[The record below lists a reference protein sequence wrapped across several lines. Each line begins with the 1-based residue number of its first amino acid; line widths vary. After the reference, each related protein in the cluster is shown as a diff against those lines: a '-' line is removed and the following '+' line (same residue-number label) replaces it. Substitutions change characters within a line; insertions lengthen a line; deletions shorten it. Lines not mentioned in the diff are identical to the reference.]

1 MSANKYEG
9 APLRDAILSQS
20 INNPPRHPTHQN
32 PDHRQYGFRTAV
44 PLGIPVPSAPCMR
57 CPCRLLLPNPLRR
70 GWRRP
75 WARAT
80 GALRMGGAAG
90 IATPWRARA
99 FPNAQHA
106 SCSVLRQGW
115 LGVWGVR
122 GVCTRVWARGL
133 ACDHRIPRIIL
144 LARAVPTRPLTCSA
158 CVSRLPCV
166 QRSSQAPRS

>member
-1 MSANKYEG
+1 MPCSVLVGSHRAEPQSTLRESTEQSRSWSLADTLCTAPCTWYRVAHADCSCPTRCAGAGEG
-9 APLRDAILSQS
+9 HGRARDRRIAHGRGGRHRDAI
-20 INNPPRHPTHQN
+20 
-32 PDHRQYGFRTAV
+32 A
-44 PLGIPVPSAPCMR
+44 
-57 CPCRLLLPNPLRR
+57 
-70 GWRRP
+70 RP
-75 WARAT
+75 
-80 GALRMGGAAG
+80 
-90 IATPWRARA
+90 RA

-166 QRSSQAPRS
+166 QRSSQATRS